1 VSDPTCSLC
10 ATDGGEVLHRT
21 PSWRLV
27 LADEPDW
34 PGLVRIIWN
43 EHVAELSD
51 LSESE
56 AQALMVSIRQ
66 IERVLRDTLA
76 PTKVNVASLGNQV
89 PHLHFHIVP
98 RWHDDLT
105 FPGSIWTRPETGL
118 SDNISSSDRSAAALA
133 RRQSTALRIPAL
145 RTALLSSSNF
155 PSSNVTPSHPH

>member
-1 VSDPTCSLC
+1 
-10 ATDGGEVLHRT
+10 
-21 PSWRLV
+21 LV

-56 AQALMVSIRQ
+56 AQALMVAVRQ
-66 IERVLRDTLA
+66 VERVLRDTLA
-76 PTKVNVASLGNQV
+76 PDKVNVASLGNQV
-89 PHLHFHIVP
+89 PHLHVHIVP
-98 RWHDDLT
+98 RWRDDLT

-118 SDNISSSDRSAAALA
+118 SDNISSSDRVAVALA
-133 RRQSTALRIPAL
+133 LRQSTALRIPSL

-155 PSSNVTPSHPH
+155 PSSNFTLSHSH